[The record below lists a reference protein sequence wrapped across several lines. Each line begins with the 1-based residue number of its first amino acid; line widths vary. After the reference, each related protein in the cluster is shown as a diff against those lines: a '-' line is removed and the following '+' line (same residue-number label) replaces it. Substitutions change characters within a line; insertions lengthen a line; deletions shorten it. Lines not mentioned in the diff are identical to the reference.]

1 MARYSA
7 RSLLLPGATMLTLVI
22 GNKNL
27 SSWSLR
33 PWLVLKHFGF
43 EFEEVKL
50 PLDTP
55 AFYRDIVKYTPT
67 RRVPVLIDGAV
78 RIWDSLAIAEYL
90 NEKAQGRAWPA
101 NAADRAL
108 ARAVSA
114 EMHSGFAAL
123 RTHWPMKATGAGNVQ
138 LPPEGEADVARVQQ
152 LWHEIR
158 SQYAQRGP
166 WLFGEYS
173 IADAMYAP
181 VALRFRHYGA
191 KFSSP
196 VVEAYQQ
203 QLVQDE
209 HMQGWLADAKR
220 EVDSNWGAAG

>member
-1 MARYSA
+1 
-7 RSLLLPGATMLTLVI
+7 MLTLVI

-33 PWLVLKHFGF
+33 PWLVLKHFGLP
-43 EFEEVKL
+43 FEEVKL

-55 AFYRDIVKYTPT
+55 AFHRDILKYSPS
-67 RRVPVLIDGAV
+67 RRVPALSDGDV

-90 NEKAQGRAWPA
+90 NEKVQGRAWPSD
-101 NAADRAL
+101 AAIRAH

-123 RTHWPMKATGAGNVQ
+123 RTHWPMKSTGKGNVE
-138 LPPEGEADVARVQQ
+138 LPPEGKADVARVQQ
-152 LWHEIR
+152 LWQECR

-191 KFSSP
+191 TFSSP

-203 QLVQDE
+203 QIIQDS
-209 HMQGWLADAKR
+209 HMQEWLADAQR
-220 EVDSNWGAAG
+220 EVESNWGA

>member
-1 MARYSA
+1 
-7 RSLLLPGATMLTLVI
+7 MLTLVI

-33 PWLVLKHFGF
+33 PWLVLKHFDLAF
-43 EFEEVKL
+43 REIKL

-55 AFYRDIVKYTPT
+55 EFHRDIVKYSAAK
-67 RRVPVLIDGAV
+67 RVPILMDGDL

-90 NEKAQGRAWPA
+90 NEKVQGRAWPA
-101 NAADRAL
+101 DSGVRAH

-123 RTHWPMKATGAGNVQ
+123 RTHWPMNATGSAQVE
-138 LPPEGEADVARVQQ
+138 LPPAGKEDIARIEQ
-152 LWHEIR
+152 LWQECR
-158 SQYAQRGP
+158 SQYAARGP
-166 WLFGEYS
+166 WLFGDYS

-191 KFSSP
+191 KLSQPLAVSYF
-196 VVEAYQQ
+196 Q
-203 QLVQDE
+203 QLVQDTHVQAWTKDAE
-209 HMQGWLADAKR
+209 AEVASNFGALAK
-220 EVDSNWGAAG
+220 

>member
-1 MARYSA
+1 
-7 RSLLLPGATMLTLVI
+7 MLTLVI

-33 PWLVLKHFGF
+33 PWLVLKHFDLAF
-43 EFEEVKL
+43 REIKL

-55 AFYRDIVKYTPT
+55 EFHRDVVRYSGAK
-67 RRVPVLIDGAV
+67 RVPILIDGDL

-90 NEKAQGRAWPA
+90 NEKVQGRAWPA
-101 NAADRAL
+101 DAAVRAH

-123 RTHWPMKATGAGNVQ
+123 RTHWSMKATGSAQVE
-138 LPPEGEADVARVQQ
+138 LPPAGKEDIARIEQ
-152 LWHEIR
+152 LWQECR
-158 SQYAQRGP
+158 SQYASRGP
-166 WLFGEYS
+166 WLFGDYS

-191 KFSSP
+191 KLSNTLA
-196 VVEAYQQ
+196 VGYYQQ
-203 QLVQDE
+203 LTQDPQVQAWTKDSE
-209 HMQGWLADAKR
+209 AEVASNFGVTAK
-220 EVDSNWGAAG
+220 

>member
-1 MARYSA
+1 
-7 RSLLLPGATMLTLVI
+7 MLTLVI

-33 PWLVLKHFGF
+33 PWLVLEHFGLPF
-43 EFEEVKL
+43 KEVKL

-55 AFYRDIVKYTPT
+55 QFRRDILEYSPT
-67 RRVPVLIDGAV
+67 ARVPVLIDGDV
-78 RIWDSLAIAEYL
+78 TIWDSLAIAEYL
-90 NEKAQGRAWPA
+90 NEKVQGRAWPA
-101 NAADRAL
+101 DAAVRAH

-114 EMHSGFAAL
+114 EMHSGFGAL
-123 RTHWPMKATGAGNVQ
+123 RTHWPMKATGKANVE
-138 LPPEGEADVARVQQ
+138 LPPEGKADVARVQQ
-152 LWHEIR
+152 LWHECR

-191 KFSSP
+191 TFTSP
-196 VVEAYQQ
+196 LVESYHQ
-203 QLVQDE
+203 QLIQDT
-209 HMQGWLADAKR
+209 HLQAWLADAQR
-220 EVDSNWGAAG
+220 EVDSHWGA

>member
-1 MARYSA
+1 
-7 RSLLLPGATMLTLVI
+7 MLTLVI

-43 EFEEVKL
+43 EFQEIKL

-55 AFYRDIVKYTPT
+55 EYYRDVVQYSPT
-67 RRVPVLIDGAV
+67 RRVPALIDGALT
-78 RIWDSLAIAEYL
+78 IWDSLAIAEYL
-90 NEKAQGRAWPA
+90 NEKVQGRAWPTDVSA
-101 NAADRAL
+101 RAQ

-123 RTHWPMKATGAGNVQ
+123 RQHWSMKAVGTSRVELPAAGKD
-138 LPPEGEADVARVQQ
+138 DVARIQQ
-152 LWHEIR
+152 IWQQCR
-158 SQYAQRGP
+158 TQYASRGP

-191 KFSSP
+191 QLANAA
-196 VVEAYQQ
+196 VEAYYQ
-203 QLVQDE
+203 QLIQDP
-209 HMQGWLADAKR
+209 HLQTWIQDAEA
-220 EVDSNWGAAG
+220 EVASNFGAAGSH

>member
-1 MARYSA
+1 
-7 RSLLLPGATMLTLVI
+7 MLTLVI

-43 EFEEVKL
+43 EFAEVKL

-55 AFYRDIVKYTPT
+55 EFHRDVVQYTPT
-67 RRVPVLIDGAV
+67 RRVPVLIDGSLH
-78 RIWDSLAIAEYL
+78 IWDSLAIAEYL
-90 NEKAQGRAWPA
+90 NEKVQGRAWPTD
-101 NAADRAL
+101 AAARAL

-123 RTHWPMKATGAGNVQ
+123 RTHWSMKAVGTAQVE
-138 LPPEGEADVARVQQ
+138 LPPAGKDDVERVQQ
-152 LWHEIR
+152 LWQQCR
-158 SQYAQRGP
+158 SQYGASGP

-191 KFSSP
+191 KLANATVDAYYRQLIQDP
-196 VVEAYQQ
+196 HVQAWIEDAEVEVAT
-203 QLVQDE
+203 
-209 HMQGWLADAKR
+209 
-220 EVDSNWGAAG
+220 NFGAGR

>member
-1 MARYSA
+1 
-7 RSLLLPGATMLTLVI
+7 MLTLVI

-33 PWLVLKHFGF
+33 PWLVLKHFGLP
-43 EFEEVKL
+43 FEEIKL

-55 AFYRDIVKYTPT
+55 EFHRDIVKYSPS
-67 RRVPVLIDGAV
+67 RRVPALIDGSV

-90 NEKAQGRAWPA
+90 NEKVQGRAWPTD
-101 NAADRAL
+101 AAARAL
-108 ARAVSA
+108 ARTVSA

-123 RTHWPMKATGAGNVQ
+123 RTHWAMKAVGTAQVELPAAGKD
-138 LPPEGEADVARVQQ
+138 DVARIQQ
-152 LWHEIR
+152 IWQECR
-158 SQYAQRGP
+158 SQYASRGP

-191 KFSSP
+191 KLADAT
-196 VVEAYQQ
+196 VEAYFQ
-203 QLVQDE
+203 QLIQDPHLQRWIE
-209 HMQGWLADAKR
+209 DAEE
-220 EVDSNWGAAG
+220 EVASGFGAGR

>member
-1 MARYSA
+1 
-7 RSLLLPGATMLTLVI
+7 MLTLII

-33 PWLVLKHFGF
+33 PWLVLKHFGLPF
-43 EFEEVKL
+43 QEVKL

-55 AFYRDIVKYTPT
+55 EFQRDIVKYSPT
-67 RRVPVLIDGAV
+67 RRVPLLIDGELK
-78 RIWDSLAIAEYL
+78 IWDSLAIAEYL
-90 NEKAQGRAWPA
+90 NEQVQGRAWPSDPIA
-101 NAADRAL
+101 RAL

-123 RTHWPMKATGAGNVQ
+123 RTNWPMKAIGTAIVP
-138 LPPEGEADVARVQQ
+138 LPPQGVDDVNRVQQ
-152 LWHEIR
+152 LWHEQR

-191 KFSSP
+191 RFASP
-196 VVEAYQQ
+196 IVEAYQQ
-203 QLVQDE
+203 QLIQDP
-209 HMQGWLADAKR
+209 HMQEWIAESQV
-220 EVDSNWGAAG
+220 EVDTRFGT

>member
-1 MARYSA
+1 
-7 RSLLLPGATMLTLVI
+7 MLTLII

-33 PWLVLKHFGF
+33 PWLVLTHFGF
-43 EFEEVKL
+43 QFEEVKL

-55 AFYRDIVKYTPT
+55 EFHRDILQYSPS
-67 RRVPVLIDGAV
+67 RRVPALIDGEV

-90 NEKAQGRAWPA
+90 NEKVQGRAWPSD
-101 NAADRAL
+101 AAIRAH

-123 RTHWPMKATGAGNVQ
+123 RTHWPMKATGKGNVE
-138 LPPEGEADVARVQQ
+138 LPPEGKADVARVQQ
-152 LWHEIR
+152 LWHECR

-191 KFSSP
+191 TFSSP
-196 VVEAYQQ
+196 VAEAYQQ
-203 QLVQDE
+203 QLVQDT
-209 HMQGWLADAKR
+209 HMQAWLAEAQR
-220 EVDSNWGAAG
+220 EVDSHWGA

>member
-1 MARYSA
+1 
-7 RSLLLPGATMLTLVI
+7 MLTLVI

-33 PWLVLKHFGF
+33 PWLVLKHFDI

-55 AFYRDIVKYTPT
+55 AFHRDIVKYSPT
-67 RRVPVLIDGAV
+67 RRVPVLVDGAV
-78 RIWDSLAIAEYL
+78 TIWDSMAIAEYL
-90 NEKAQGRAWPA
+90 NEKVQGRAWHA
-101 NAADRAL
+101 DAATRAL

-114 EMHSGFAAL
+114 EMHSGFATL
-123 RTHWPMKATGAGNVQ
+123 RSYWPMQATGTGNVQ
-138 LPPEGEADVARVQQ
+138 LPPAGEADVARVQQ
-152 LWHEIR
+152 LWHEVR
-158 SQYAQRGP
+158 SQYAPRGP

-191 KFSSP
+191 QFSSSI
-196 VVEAYQQ
+196 VEAYQQ
-203 QLVQDE
+203 QLVQDA
-209 HMQGWLADAKR
+209 HMQSWLAEAQH
-220 EVDSNWGAAG
+220 EVDAGWGAA

>member
-1 MARYSA
+1 
-7 RSLLLPGATMLTLVI
+7 MLTLVI

-33 PWLVLKHFGF
+33 PWLVLKHFEI
-43 EFEEVKL
+43 EFEEIKL

-55 AFYRDIVKYTPT
+55 EFHRDVVQYTPSK
-67 RRVPVLIDGAV
+67 RVPVLIDGSLH
-78 RIWDSLAIAEYL
+78 IWDSLAIAEYL
-90 NEKAQGRAWPA
+90 NEKVQGRAWPA
-101 NAADRAL
+101 DPAARAV

-123 RTHWPMKATGAGNVQ
+123 RTHWPMQAVKTSQVE
-138 LPPEGEADVARVQQ
+138 LPPAGKDDVARVQQ
-152 LWHEIR
+152 LWEECR
-158 SQYAQRGP
+158 TRFGSRGP

-191 KFSSP
+191 KLANET
-196 VVEAYQQ
+196 VAAYYQQ
-203 QLVQDE
+203 LIQDPHVQSWT
-209 HMQGWLADAKR
+209 QDAAA
-220 EVDSNWGAAG
+220 EVATNFGGR

>member
-1 MARYSA
+1 M
-7 RSLLLPGATMLTLVI
+7 PTLVI
-22 GNKNL
+22 GNKHL

-33 PWLVLKHFGF
+33 PWLVLKHFGLPF
-43 EFEEVKL
+43 QEVKL

-55 AFYRDIVKYTPT
+55 AFHRDIVEYSPT
-67 RRVPVLIDGAV
+67 RRVPLLIDGDLK
-78 RIWDSLAIAEYL
+78 IWDSLAIAEYL
-90 NEKAQGRAWPA
+90 NEQVQGRAWPA
-101 NAADRAL
+101 DASARAL

-123 RTHWPMKATGAGNVQ
+123 RTHWPMKAIGHSTVQ
-138 LPPEGEADVARVQQ
+138 LPPQGVADVERVQQ
-152 LWHEIR
+152 LWHELR

-191 KFSSP
+191 QFSSP
-196 VVEAYQQ
+196 IVAAYQQ
-203 QLVQDE
+203 QLIQDP
-209 HMQGWLADAKR
+209 HMQEWLAEAQV
-220 EVDSNWGAAG
+220 EVDTGYGT